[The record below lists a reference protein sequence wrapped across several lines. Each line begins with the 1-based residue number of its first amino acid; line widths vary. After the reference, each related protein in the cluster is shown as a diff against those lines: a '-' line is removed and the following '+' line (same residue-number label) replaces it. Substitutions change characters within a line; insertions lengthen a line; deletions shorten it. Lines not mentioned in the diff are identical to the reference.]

1 MDLITI
7 FLPLFLINCFK
18 NFREILIVRSWRCMD
33 GLGYLLLGTISPTHL
48 WGEGGNQS
56 ATIRIFEG
64 WISQPPSGSLRWRG
78 RKSVSHHPDLWRGE
92 SVSHHP
98 DLWEGGISQP
108 PSRSLRGGGISQPPS
123 GSLRKGNQSA
133 TIQIIE
139 GEGISQPPSGSCPN
153 YYIVSLEL

>member
-1 MDLITI
+1 MLVHIRSDLIARIVYHFADFLQPLLRGIQQSKVWRIYRLFLAFFDVFSDIKRVQYRTTKRILYMDLITI

-64 WISQPPSGSLRWRG
+64 
-78 RKSVSHHPDLWRGE
+78 
-92 SVSHHP
+92 
-98 DLWEGGISQP
+98 
-108 PSRSLRGGGISQPPS
+108 
-123 GSLRKGNQSA
+123 
-133 TIQIIE
+133 
-139 GEGISQPPSGSCPN
+139 
-153 YYIVSLEL
+153 